1 MKAKR
6 YRIFVIISILVF
18 LTFLASVFTFAQE
31 EDKEKIL
38 QEFRR
43 RLEDSNGVSVY
54 VDVIAKDKAEE
65 KSFTEQLQKD
75 IEEKLKE
82 SKIKLLTK
90 EQLEYTPGR
99 PRLAVYIVIYKE
111 PSLKDV
117 YLYSFRIVHF
127 EDAILD
133 RNERYAEGICW
144 DSGLYVGRERMPS
157 LKRNIRN
164 HINRY
169 INDYLTANPMH
180 R

>member
-1 MKAKR
+1 MDTKR
-6 YRIFVIISILVF
+6 CWIYVVATISIF
-18 LTFLASVFTFAQE
+18 FSILAGVIVCAQE

-54 VDVIAKDKAEE
+54 VDVIAKEKSEE
-65 KSFTEQLQKD
+65 KSLTEQLQKD
-75 IEEKLKE
+75 IEEQLKE

-90 EQLEYTPGR
+90 DQLEYAPGR

-111 PSLKDV
+111 PSQKDV

-133 RNERYAEGICW
+133 RTQKYAEGICW
-144 DSGLYVGRERMPS
+144 DSGMYVGRERLAS
-157 LKRNIRN
+157 IKRNIKN
-164 HINRY
+164 HVNRY
-169 INDYLTANPMH
+169 INNYLIANP
-180 R
+180 